1 LIPNP
6 ADKPKSLF
14 VRWWNLRNAYQA
26 LFLRNKPTQKQ
37 KRDVMQDLREYCNH
51 GTVPIATDKNGAT
64 DSYQT
69 GKLHG
74 RQEVLLYLQQ
84 ILDLDDATL
93 IRMKE
98 MEDEQGTDGAEA
110 G

>member
-1 LIPNP
+1 MSEAKNP
-6 ADKPKSLF
+6 SLF
-14 VRWWNLRNAYQA
+14 LRWFNLRNAYQA
-26 LFLRNKPTQKQ
+26 FFTRHNATS
-37 KRDVMQDLREYCNH
+37 MQRRAVLDDLREYCNH
-51 GTVPIATDKNGAT
+51 GTLPIATDKNGTT
-64 DSYQT
+64 DAYQT

-93 IRMKE
+93 FRMKD
-98 MEDEQGTDGAEA
+98 MEDEQGHEA